1 MAPSRGRLGLPTYR
15 LDLPVDSPGA
25 LPIAPLRNQARN
37 DKDDIRNSQYLL
49 RPSTFSFY
57 TRIEAAP
64 SGERPQKRDDY
75 KRLLCH
81 CNHATFHIREKMYV
95 PPTRKC
101 HPRRGSNPR
110 SMVYQTDL
118 LRSSI
123 WSRVN
128 LKRHFSG
135 YNLRWWATLTLSF
148 SD

>member
-1 MAPSRGRLGLPTYR
+1 MAPRTTDTHTISVRKERDSRGRLGLPTYR

-81 CNHATFHIREKMYV
+81 CNHATFHIREKM
-95 PPTRKC
+95 C
-101 HPRRGSNPR
+101 
-110 SMVYQTDL
+110 
-118 LRSSI
+118 SSHEKMSPSAGI
-123 WSRVN
+123 EPAINGLPDRPVTIIY
-128 LKRHFSG
+128 LESG
-135 YNLRWWATLTLSF
+135 
-148 SD
+148 

>member
-1 MAPSRGRLGLPTYR
+1 MRETEDNSEWLHPVDGSDCQPTGWTYR
-15 LDLPVDSPGA
+15 LTA
-25 LPIAPLRNQARN
+25 RARYQLRHSGI
-37 DKDDIRNSQYLL
+37 KDDIRNSQYLL
-49 RPSTFSFY
+49 CPSTFSFK

-135 YNLRWWATLTLSF
+135 YNLRW
-148 SD
+148 